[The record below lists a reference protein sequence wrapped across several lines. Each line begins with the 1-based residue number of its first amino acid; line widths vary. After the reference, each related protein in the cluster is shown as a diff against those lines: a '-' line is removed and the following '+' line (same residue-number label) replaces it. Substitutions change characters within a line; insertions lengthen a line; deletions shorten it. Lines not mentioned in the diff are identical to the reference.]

1 MPLKKTEAIVLKSQ
15 RQGETSKILTLYTRA
30 FGKLT
35 VIAKGARSM
44 KSKFGGSLEP
54 FNYISIVFYEK
65 ETREIQLLSQADII
79 EFFAGIKLSVEKT
92 ALAMA
97 VCELVNNLESGIE
110 PNPILFKLHLE
121 ALKAINQND
130 NSMNVWRAFQ
140 VKLLNILGIRPD
152 FTTCSKCKNQK
163 QGAVAFD
170 ITQGSFICEACGH
183 VHAAGMILSA
193 DSFQVLRSF
202 QRDSLA
208 SLNGLLTSE
217 ISCQQVDGFIAAYL
231 KYHVEG
237 LRDLKAV
244 KFLRKLQLSGF
255 NCDIRK

>member
-44 KSKFGGSLEP
+44 RSKFGGSLELL
-54 FNYISIVFYEK
+54 NYISIVFYEK
-65 ETREIQLLSQADII
+65 ETREIQLLSQADIV
-79 EFFAGIKLSVEKT
+79 EFFANIKLSVEKT

-97 VCELVNNLESGIE
+97 VCELVNNLEIGIE
-110 PNPILFKLHLE
+110 PNPSLFKLHLE
-121 ALKAINQND
+121 ALKAMNQNE
-130 NSMNVWRAFQ
+130 NPMNVLRAFQ
-140 VKLLNILGIRPD
+140 VKLLNILGFRPD

-170 ITQGSFICEACGH
+170 IAQGSFVCEACH
-183 VHAAGMILSA
+183 KQAAGMILSA
-193 DSFQVLRSF
+193 DSFHALRSF

-208 SLNGLLTSE
+208 SLNGLLISE
-217 ISCQQVDGFIAAYL
+217 PSCQQVDGFIAAYL
-231 KYHVEG
+231 KYHIEG

-244 KFLRKLQLSGF
+244 KFFKKL
-255 NCDIRK
+255 

>member
-15 RQGETSKILTLYTRA
+15 RQGETSKILTLYTRT

-44 KSKFGGSLEP
+44 RSKFGGSLELL
-54 FNYISIVFYEK
+54 NYISIVFYEK

-79 EFFAGIKLSVEKT
+79 EFFAGIKQSVEKT

-97 VCELVNNLESGIE
+97 VCELVNNLEIGIE
-110 PNPILFKLHLE
+110 PNPNLFKLHLE
-121 ALKAINQND
+121 ALRAID
-130 NSMNVWRAFQ
+130 KSENSMNVLRAFQ
-140 VKLLNILGIRPD
+140 VKLLNILGFRPD
-152 FTTCSKCKNQK
+152 FTTCSKCKSQK
-163 QGAVAFD
+163 QGTVAFD
-170 ITQGSFICEACGH
+170 ITQGSFICEACSQNK
-183 VHAAGMILSA
+183 AAGMILSA
-193 DSFQVLRSF
+193 DSFDALRSF

-208 SLNGLLTSE
+208 SLNGLLAFANSQ
-217 ISCQQVDGFIAAYL
+217 QQVDGFISAYL

-244 KFLRKLQLSGF
+244 KFLKKL
-255 NCDIRK
+255 

>member
-15 RQGETSKILTLYTRA
+15 RQGETSKILTLYTLT

-44 KSKFGGSLEP
+44 RSKFGGSVELL
-54 FNYISIVFYEK
+54 NYISIVFYEK
-65 ETREIQLLSQADII
+65 ETREIQLLSQADIV
-79 EFFAGIKLSVEKT
+79 EFFANIKRSVEKT

-97 VCELVNNLESGIE
+97 VCELVNNLEIGIE
-110 PNPILFKLHLE
+110 PNPSLFKLHLE
-121 ALKAINQND
+121 ALKAINQNE
-130 NSMNVWRAFQ
+130 NPMNVLRAFQ

-163 QGAVAFD
+163 QGGVAFD
-170 ITQGSFICEACGH
+170 ITQGSFICEACSQSK
-183 VHAAGMILSA
+183 AAGMILSA
-193 DSFQVLRSF
+193 DSFDALRSF

-208 SLNGLLTSE
+208 SFNGLLAFANAQ
-217 ISCQQVDGFIAAYL
+217 QQVDGFISAYL

-244 KFLRKLQLSGF
+244 KFLKKL
-255 NCDIRK
+255 